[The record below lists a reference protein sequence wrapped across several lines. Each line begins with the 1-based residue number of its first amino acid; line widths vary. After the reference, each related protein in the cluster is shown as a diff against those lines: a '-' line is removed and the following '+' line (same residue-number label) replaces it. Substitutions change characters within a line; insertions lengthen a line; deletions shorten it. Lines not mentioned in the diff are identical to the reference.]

1 MILGITTGSM
11 AADLLEPLAE
21 SHQDVLLVFQM
32 FLFNTKL
39 SVFLELTLLNLLVFW
54 VIHTCG
60 KTCV

>member
-1 MILGITTGSM
+1 M